1 MKRLDS
7 GAPLACLLTMAVLVW
22 PLAVAQA
29 TEWSTRLQDG
39 SRVTV
44 DPNTNRAT
52 VTREGVTTQLW
63 DGTHRTQ
70 DGSILIIRR
79 GTAVPNEPVME
90 MRQLAPPEPE
100 DWEGFP
106 IAGYS
111 PCEELVRHVC
121 GKQNQCADAEACN
134 PARQLLK
141 MEDEER
147 DASRFHSRM
156 TYTSGQCKKAR
167 KDVEYF
173 TPCTAPETAEKGH

>member
-1 MKRLDS
+1 M
-7 GAPLACLLTMAVLVW
+7 AILAW

-29 TEWSTRLQDG
+29 AGWTTTLQDG

-52 VTREGVTTQLW
+52 VTRRGVTSPLW

-70 DGSILIIRR
+70 DGSILIIKR
-79 GTAVPNEPVME
+79 GTAVSNESVME
-90 MRQLAPPEPE
+90 ARRLPQPEPE
-100 DWEGFP
+100 SWEGFP

-121 GKQNQCADAEACN
+121 GKQNQCADAEACD

-147 DASRFHSRM
+147 DASSMRSRM
-156 TYTSGQCKKAR
+156 TYTSGQCKQAR
-167 KDVEYF
+167 EDVEYF
-173 TPCTAPETAEKGH
+173 KACALPETAESEH